1 MKARTHRLVLMA
13 VLVAI
18 GTATAGTLWFP
29 AGVAKAYPV
38 QHAINVL
45 AAVFLGPMDA
55 MAVAFIIALLRNLLG
70 LGTLMAF
77 PGGMVG
83 ALLAG
88 LAYRW
93 SNGKLSAALVGEV
106 FGTGI
111 LGALLCI
118 PIVRYILGKEA
129 AIFFFIPPFAISSV
143 AGAALGGVVV
153 MALARVGVTRGFQK
167 SER

>member
-1 MKARTHRLVLMA
+1 MKARTHRPVLMA

-93 SNGKLSAALVGEV
+93 SNGKVSAGLVGEV
-106 FGTGI
+106 FGTGV
-111 LGALLCI
+111 LERSSPYPSSAKSWVKKL
-118 PIVRYILGKEA
+118 
-129 AIFFFIPPFAISSV
+129 PFSSSSRPLPSV
-143 AGAALGGVVV
+143 LQPE
-153 MALARVGVTRGFQK
+153 L
-167 SER
+167 S

>member
-1 MKARTHRLVLMA
+1 MRTHIHKLVLMA

-29 AGVAKAYPV
+29 AGLAKAYPV

-45 AAVFLGPMDA
+45 AGVFLGPA
-55 MAVAFIIALLRNLLG
+55 NAATVAFVIALLRNLLG

-77 PGGMVG
+77 PGSMVG

-93 SNGKLSAALVGEV
+93 SRGKLAAALAGEV
-106 FGTGI
+106 FGTGV
-111 LGALLCI
+111 LGALLSVS
-118 PIVRYILGKEA
+118 IVRYLLGQEA
-129 AIFFFIPPFAISSV
+129 TAFFFIPPFIISSGAGAVLGGSLALALTRVGIV
-143 AGAALGGVVV
+143 AGIQEPK
-153 MALARVGVTRGFQK
+153 R
-167 SER
+167 